1 MQSIADYLEKW
12 VEDIPEQALYTFIDG
27 AQQTLESYTY
37 RRLHERSNYLA
48 ACLQSTGRVHFG
60 SPVLLVYPPGL
71 EVIVAFVACLKLGAI
86 PVPIPPPDA
95 SGLLGGLE
103 KCASITQDTG
113 AAVALTTLPYRQQLH
128 TLVQRS
134 PEAAQCLQT
143 APLRGLTWV
152 ETDTLQGHLA
162 HFDRRVNPVLFLQYT
177 SGSTQH
183 PRGVIVSHRNIIH
196 NGHAT
201 LDHRP
206 VGVSWLPHYHDMGL
220 IGYYLFIMLTGG
232 RVFSFSAFNFLK
244 RPLLWLETISRVG
257 ATITSA
263 PNFAFEYCL
272 REDKVPTSQLASL
285 NLSSL
290 RCLMNASE
298 PVRSSTYT
306 RFLAKFA
313 PCGLSPQASVVF
325 YGLAENTLSVT
336 GNGRTLVTVNASLL
350 EQHVL
355 RLESPRPDGY
365 NQRQMVSCG
374 SPLSGVEVK
383 IVETTTGMAVG
394 EGCIGEIWLDGP
406 SKTAGYWNKPAL
418 TQDIFQA
425 VLHGDETGKTYLRT
439 GDLGFLH
446 DGELFVCGRLKD
458 MIIMGGRNYY
468 PTDIEAMVERYS
480 SKIRQGCVAAFA
492 IDGENGE
499 EIAVLAEVQKAND
512 LPDVEA
518 LCQEIRQHG
527 QVDIATFALV
537 PHGTIAKTSSGKI
550 ARQLCKQRW
559 QAGAIP
565 ALVCRQTPASRQPD
579 ALLAQVL
586 RRLSVPGCEDCT
598 LAELGV
604 DSLTLVQLSLYI
616 ESLCKT
622 HGLLSDAAFSA
633 QLFDLRVLQ
642 TVTAGEIQTLLA
654 VYADQE
660 HSLEPPAGEAQEQD
674 VAEIQHAYQERL
686 RDIEQAES
694 RRMRQDAVLPGDIA
708 PPGQQMGG
716 GDTVVLTGATGFFG
730 AFVLEALLRLTDY
743 NVVTLVRAT
752 DAAHAQA
759 RTRAALQRT
768 GLWNE
773 DLQDAFAGR
782 VVALSGDMA
791 QPQLG
796 LSQPQWDA
804 LAHETSAL
812 YHCGAE
818 VDYVQ
823 PYASL
828 RGANVGGTL
837 EILRLAGSGTAKVLH
852 FASTTFIFGFCP
864 RHILW
869 ESDRNDEM
877 AGLNFG
883 YAQSKWVAEQLV
895 YEAAQRGLPVQVYR
909 PSLITASRH
918 GRYVQRDIM
927 ARILAYMMRHGIATD
942 AVNQVSLLPVDIC
955 AHNLVALSLLDAPL
969 GHTFHLT
976 ANDYYTMAEVS
987 AVITREFGYT
997 FRYTSLEGFVEHM
1010 NAHCTQADPLFPLM
1024 AFLNHN
1030 VGRLHEMRHKRYDN
1044 QQYRLA
1050 QTKSSLVLPEPP
1062 LADTV
1067 RSMVTFL
1074 LQENLVPAAPRAS
1087 RPAPPVAPGKG
1098 V

>member
-1 MQSIADYLEKW
+1 MQSITDYLDKW
-12 VEDIPEQALYTFIDG
+12 VADIPEQELYTFVDS
-27 AQQTLESYTY
+27 AQQILESYTY

-48 ACLQSTGRVHFG
+48 ACLQATGRLHFG
-60 SPVLLVYPPGL
+60 SPALLVYPPGL
-71 EVIVAFVACLKLGAI
+71 EVIVAFFACLKLGAI

-103 KCASITQDTG
+103 KCAYIAQDTG
-113 AAVALTTLPYRQQLH
+113 AVVALTTQSYQQQLQI
-128 TLVQRS
+128 LVERS
-134 PEAAQCLQT
+134 PEAAQCLKT
-143 APLRGLTWV
+143 APLRDLAWL

-162 HFDRRVNPVLFLQYT
+162 HFDSRVNPVLFLQYT

-183 PRGVIVSHRNIIH
+183 PRGVMVSHHNVIH

-206 VGVSWLPHYHDMGL
+206 IGVSWLPHYHDMGL

-232 RVFSFSAFNFLK
+232 RVWSFSALNFLK

-272 REDKVPTSQLASL
+272 REDKVPTAQLASL
-285 NLSSL
+285 DLSSL

-306 RFLAKFA
+306 RFAAKFA
-313 PCGLSPQASVVF
+313 ACGLAPQAAVVF

-336 GNGRTLVTVNASLL
+336 GNGRTQVTVNAHLL

-355 RLESPRPDGY
+355 RLESPRSDGY
-365 NQRQMVSCG
+365 NQRQIVSCG
-374 SPLSGVEVK
+374 SPLAGVAVQ
-383 IVETTTGMAVG
+383 IVDTAAGTAVG
-394 EGCIGEIWLDGP
+394 EDRLGEIWLAGP

-418 TQDIFQA
+418 TQDVFQA
-425 VLHGDETGKTYLRT
+425 VLQDDATGKTYLRT
-439 GDLGFLH
+439 GDIGFLH

-468 PTDIEAMVERYS
+468 PTDIEAVVERCS

-492 IDGENGE
+492 IDGEEGE
-499 EIAVLAEVQKAND
+499 EIAVLAEVHKAND

-518 LCQEIRQHG
+518 LCHDIRQHC
-527 QVDIATFALV
+527 QIDVALFALV

-550 ARQLCKQRW
+550 ARRLCRQRW

-565 ALVCRQTPASRQPD
+565 TLVCRHQPAGAQDD
-579 ALLAQVL
+579 AVLAHLL
-586 RRLSVPGCEDCT
+586 RRFSVPGYEDCT

-616 ESLCKT
+616 EGLCKT
-622 HGLLSDAAFSA
+622 QGLFTDPASSA

-642 TVTAGEIQTLLA
+642 TVTVGEIQTLLA
-654 VYADQE
+654 VHADQTQA
-660 HSLEPPAGEAQEQD
+660 LEPHTGAAQAQD
-674 VAEIQHAYQERL
+674 MAEIRQAYQERVQA
-686 RDIEQAES
+686 IEQAENQ
-694 RRMRQDAVLPGDIA
+694 RMRQDAVLPADIA
-708 PPGQQMGG
+708 PAGRSVSAGN
-716 GDTVVLTGATGFFG
+716 TVVLTGATGFFG
-730 AFVLEALLRLTDY
+730 AFLLEALLRLTDY
-743 NVVTLVRAT
+743 DVVTLVRAT
-752 DAAHAQA
+752 DAAHARA
-759 RTRAALQRT
+759 RTHAALQRT

-773 DLQDAFAGR
+773 ALQEAFAGR
-782 VVALSGDMA
+782 VVARHGDMA

-796 LSQPQWDA
+796 LSQAQWDA
-804 LAHETSAL
+804 LAHETSAV

-823 PYASL
+823 PYAGL
-828 RGANVGGTL
+828 HAPNVGGTR
-837 EILRLAGSGTAKVLH
+837 EILRLAGSGVRKILH

-869 ESDRNDEM
+869 ESDGNDEM

-895 YEAAQRGLPVQVYR
+895 YAAAQRGLPVQVYR
-909 PSLITASRH
+909 PSLITASRQ
-918 GRYVQRDIM
+918 GRYVRRDIM
-927 ARILAYMMRHGIATD
+927 ARILAYMIRHGIATD
-942 AVNQVSLLPVDIC
+942 AENQVSLLPVDIC
-955 AHNLVALSLLDAPL
+955 AHNMVALSLLNTPL
-969 GHTFHLT
+969 AHTFHLT
-976 ANDYYTMAEVS
+976 ANAYYSMAEVC
-987 AVITREFGYT
+987 ALITREFGYT
-997 FRYTSLEGFVEHM
+997 FRYTSLDGFIEHM

-1044 QQYRLA
+1044 AHYRLA
-1050 QTKSSLVLPEPP
+1050 QTKSSLALPEPP
-1062 LADTV
+1062 LEDTV
-1067 RSMVTFL
+1067 RSIVTFL
-1074 LQENLVPAAPRAS
+1074 RQENLVPA
-1087 RPAPPVAPGKG
+1087 PPHTLRQTARGRSGKG
-1098 V
+1098 M